1 LFDGVIMGPIKLIF
15 GLIIGTILF
24 IVLAQ
29 ILLVLFTYSAERLYL
44 NKYAGV
50 IQKEMEENN
59 GLSNYDIP
67 NGESID
73 SDNAF
78 AYDNTKHTFSSASTP
93 LGSGKS
99 IKQLSSEFIKGNIT
113 ENDGTGTQI
122 RNEDS
127 NNGVVGNPL
136 YFSEIP
142 GKTIP
147 ASFKTSG
154 FNEADGNPPL
164 ISKSVYSFEV
174 DISTVQYVGST
185 VTVTLHRDLGFN
197 LLWNIP
203 WVIKMQESATYTYD
217 MKYTPSDGISRE
229 TGEFFIP
236 SLSS

>member
-1 LFDGVIMGPIKLIF
+1 MFDGVIIGPIKLIF
-15 GLIIGTILF
+15 GLIIGTMLF

-44 NKYAGV
+44 NKYVGV

-73 SDNAF
+73 NDNAF
-78 AYDNTKHTFSSASTP
+78 AYDNKKLTFTQADGIP

-99 IKQLSSEFIKGNIT
+99 IKQLSSEFIKGTIT
-113 ENDGTGTQI
+113 GKNGTSTQI

-136 YFSEIP
+136 YFSSVT

-154 FNEADGNPPL
+154 FSEAEDTPPL

-236 SLSS
+236 S